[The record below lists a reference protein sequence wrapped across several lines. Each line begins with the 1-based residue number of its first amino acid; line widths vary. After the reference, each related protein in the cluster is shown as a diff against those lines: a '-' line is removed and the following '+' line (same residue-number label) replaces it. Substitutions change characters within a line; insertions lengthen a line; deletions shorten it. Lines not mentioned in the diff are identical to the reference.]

1 MMTGRAWLEAS
12 CPNEHWE
19 KAGMGHVDVSR
30 QCVMFTFLITRANS
44 SVWPGVPAADKVN
57 GM

>member
-1 MMTGRAWLEAS
+1 MMGRACLEVP
-12 CPNEHWE
+12 CPNEHRE

-30 QCVMFTFLITRANS
+30 QYVMFTFLITRANS
-44 SVWPGVPAADKVN
+44 SVWPGVPSAVKVN